1 MNFDTLN
8 ILFFSH
14 LIFFGGQL
22 DSIWPQ
28 ILDEV
33 SKQIPAMYF
42 EPFISQLSFVEYK
55 DDNLI
60 IKAPSLVIKNHVEK
74 KYHSVLTDAA
84 EKIKGTKLKIQIF
97 TDSNDIPFSNF
108 IDTKF
113 KEESYPFNPDYTLE
127 KFVIGDCN
135 RMAYVACK
143 EAIES
148 PGKLNPIYIFGKV
161 STGKTYLLHAVGNAL
176 AQIPNKTVKYISIS
190 DFLSEFV
197 FTVQNQNRQAMDSF
211 KTKYQSY
218 NTLIIDDI
226 QNLNSSAEKTQEEFF
241 SIFNYLFDRKRQII
255 IASDRPIAELPI
267 SQKLKSRFVTGF
279 QAEIRSP
286 DESVRI
292 GILKQKSAENNLQL
306 SESSIQFISDNF
318 QTDTRALLGC
328 LNDIQLY
335 KKTFSLLFVSDEK
348 VKEILESRLHKIQ
361 DLDLNHE
368 KIIDLVCERYTQS
381 KKDLLSKSRKA
392 EYIIP
397 RHICMYLL
405 FEVCNMNKTLIGRLF
420 NTKHTT
426 VISAINHIKQMMQ
439 EDAAFKRNIIA
450 LKSQFDYK

>member
-1 MNFDTLN
+1 LE
-8 ILFFSH
+8 
-14 LIFFGGQL
+14 
-22 DSIWPQ
+22 SIWPQ
-28 ILDEV
+28 ILEEV

-42 EPFISQLSFVEYK
+42 EPFISQLSFVEFK

-74 KYHSVLTDAA
+74 KYHSVLSDAA
-84 EKIKGTKLKIQIF
+84 EKIGGSKLKIQIH
-97 TDSNDIPFSNF
+97 TDSNDIPIANF
-108 IDTKF
+108 IDNKF
-113 KEESYPFNPDYTLE
+113 KDDSYPFNPDYTLD
-127 KFVIGDCN
+127 KFVLGDCN
-135 RMAYVACK
+135 RMAYMACK

-176 AQIPNKTVKYISIS
+176 NQSPNRSVKYISIS

-197 FTVQNQNRQAMDSF
+197 FTVQSRQAMDSF
-211 KTKYQSY
+211 KAKYQSY
-218 NTLIIDDI
+218 HTLIIDDI

-241 SIFNYLFDRKRQII
+241 SIFNYLFDRRRQII
-255 IASDRPIAELPI
+255 IASDRPIGELPI
-267 SQKLKSRFVTGF
+267 NEKLKSRFITGF
-279 QAEIRSP
+279 QAEIKAP

-292 GILKQKSAENNLQL
+292 GILKQKSIENNLQL
-306 SESSIQFISDNF
+306 SDTSIQFISDNF

-348 VKEILESRLHKIQ
+348 VKELLESRLQKAQ

-368 KIIDLVCERYTQS
+368 KIINLVCERYTQS
-381 KKDLLSKSRKA
+381 KKDILSKSRKA

-405 FEVCNMNKTLIGRLF
+405 FELCNMNKTLIGRFF

-439 EDAAFKRNIIA
+439 DDVNFKRNILSLKA
-450 LKSQFDYK
+450 LFEYK